1 MGAGNVTRNTS
12 GSIDQF
18 DINAAL
24 AAKADLLMPPTII
37 TGNTAYS
44 AGDRFL
50 LNVNTGAHPE
60 YTLPASPTNGLVLK
74 FGCGSAVDMTV
85 LGNGKNMIN
94 GAGSGSTATLD
105 QGSAFEIIFSTSAD
119 AWLIVSVQGTVGLS

>member
-18 DINAAL
+18 DINAEL

-50 LNVNTGAHPE
+50 MNINTGSHPE
-60 YTLPASPTNGLVLK
+60 YTLPASPTDGLVLK
-74 FGCGSAVDMTV
+74 FGCISNDMNVKGNSKDIINIGGTGTTALIDPASAM
-85 LGNGKNMIN
+85 
-94 GAGSGSTATLD
+94 
-105 QGSAFEIIFSTSAD
+105 EIVFSTSAD
-119 AWLIVSVQGTVGLS
+119 AWLVISEQGTVTIS